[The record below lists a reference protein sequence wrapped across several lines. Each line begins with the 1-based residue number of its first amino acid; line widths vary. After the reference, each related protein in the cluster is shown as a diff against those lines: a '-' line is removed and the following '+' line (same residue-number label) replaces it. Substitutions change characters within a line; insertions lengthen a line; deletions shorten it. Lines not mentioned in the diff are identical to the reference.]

1 MAAPLNP
8 RVVEAEGAA
17 GAGILQ
23 ELENRGGMM
32 KQPALRSRTLLLG
45 AALVTGMALWSVGG
59 ASTVATA
66 FDEIAAR
73 ALSTEGGILGT
84 IYEIPVRE
92 IKGGDTTLEK
102 YRGKVLL
109 IVNVASR
116 CGYTP
121 QYAGLQK
128 LYETYSSKGL
138 VVLGFPANNFGGQ
151 EPGTE
156 AEIVEFCTMRYQV
169 TFPLFAKVSAKGND
183 IHPLYRYLTAK
194 ETNPGFDGPISWNF
208 NKFLIDRTGKT
219 VARFESSDA
228 PASPR
233 VVQAIEAALR

>member
-1 MAAPLNP
+1 MKWNLSETQRR
-8 RVVEAEGAA
+8 RVLLFGGAL
-17 GAGILQ
+17 I
-23 ELENRGGMM
+23 
-32 KQPALRSRTLLLG
+32 
-45 AALVTGMALWSVGG
+45 TGLALWSATGSFSMFTGVLPH
-59 ASTVATA
+59 ATA
-66 FDEIAAR
+66 E
-73 ALSTEGGILGT
+73 ALPLEGGPMQS

-92 IKGGDTTLEK
+92 IKGGATTLEK

-169 TFPLFAKVSAKGND
+169 SFPMFAKVSAKGND

-208 NKFLIDRTGKT
+208 NKFLIDRSGKT
-219 VARFESSDA
+219 IARFESSDA
-228 PASPR
+228 PGSAR
-233 VVQAIEAALR
+233 VVEAIEAALR

>member
-1 MAAPLNP
+1 
-8 RVVEAEGAA
+8 
-17 GAGILQ
+17 
-23 ELENRGGMM
+23 M
-32 KQPALRSRTLLLG
+32 KQPALRIRTLLLG
-45 AALVTGMALWSVGG
+45 ASLIIGVALWSAGG
-59 ASTVATA
+59 SSTAATLME
-66 FDEIAAR
+66 EIAAT
-73 ALSTEGGILGT
+73 ALPTNGGKMGK

-92 IKGGDTTLEK
+92 IKGGETTLEK

-169 TFPLFAKVSAKGND
+169 TFPMFAKVSAKGND

-228 PASPR
+228 PGSTQ

>member
-1 MAAPLNP
+1 
-8 RVVEAEGAA
+8 
-17 GAGILQ
+17 
-23 ELENRGGMM
+23 MM
-32 KQPALRSRTLLLG
+32 KNDGGIMREHRLRTRTLLLG
-45 AALVTGMALWSVGG
+45 ATLIAGMALGSVGG
-59 ASTVATA
+59 ASNATKA
-66 FDEIAAR
+66 SEEITPQ
-73 ALSTEGGILGT
+73 ALSTEGGTMGT
-84 IYEIPVRE
+84 IYDIPVRE
-92 IKGGDTTLEK
+92 IKGGAATLEK

-128 LYETYSSKGL
+128 LYETYGSKGL

-169 TFPLFAKVSAKGND
+169 TFPMFAKLSAKGND

-208 NKFLIDRTGKT
+208 NKFLIGRSGKT
-219 VARFESSDA
+219 IARFDSSDA
-228 PASPR
+228 PESSR

>member
-1 MAAPLNP
+1 MKWNLPETP
-8 RVVEAEGAA
+8 RRRVLLFGGAL
-17 GAGILQ
+17 I
-23 ELENRGGMM
+23 
-32 KQPALRSRTLLLG
+32 
-45 AALVTGMALWSVGG
+45 TGLALWSASGSFSTFTGG
-59 ASTVATA
+59 RPHVSA
-66 FDEIAAR
+66 E
-73 ALSTEGGILGT
+73 ALPLEGGPMQS

-92 IKGGDTTLEK
+92 IKGGATTLEK

-169 TFPLFAKVSAKGND
+169 SFPMFAKVSAKGND

-208 NKFLIDRTGKT
+208 NKFLIDRSGKT
-219 VARFESSDA
+219 IARFESSDA
-228 PASPR
+228 PGSAR
-233 VVQAIEAALR
+233 VVEAIEAALR